1 MNVMMAEKY
10 EFDQKLFDKVRK
22 MMKEVFTSF
31 IQAYI
36 KDGQRYVNEIKL
48 GCKYKQMDKIAQY
61 AHPLKSASAS
71 IGAISVSKI
80 AEDIEKKARQASA
93 DSENNN
99 IDWNALHKEV
109 EQAFEYT
116 RQLLEGEAL

>member
-61 AHPLKSASAS
+61 AHPLK
-71 IGAISVSKI
+71 ICQCKHRRYICIKN
-80 AEDIEKKARQASA
+80 RRR
-93 DSENNN
+93 
-99 IDWNALHKEV
+99 
-109 EQAFEYT
+109 Y
-116 RQLLEGEAL
+116 